1 VDGIGFYK
9 VTFPCMLLYK
19 YKETAF
25 FTDFF
30 RCSLFF
36 LLFFLLFFYFFF
48 TFFFFFFFF
57 FLSKTYFPLS
67 TLHIRA
73 AKEAK
78 EALQTGVW
86 ELLTGL
92 LFDCLY

>member
-36 LLFFLLFFYFFF
+36 LLFFY
-48 TFFFFFFFF
+48 FFFFFFFF